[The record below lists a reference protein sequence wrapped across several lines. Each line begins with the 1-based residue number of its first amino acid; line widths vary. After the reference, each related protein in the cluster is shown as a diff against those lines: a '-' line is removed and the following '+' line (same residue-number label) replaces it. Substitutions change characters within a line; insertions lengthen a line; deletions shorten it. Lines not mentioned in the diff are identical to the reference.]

1 VSIGRERKSGCRPEP
16 NTETTLEDTARIF
29 LLGRT
34 EAFGINDEKLL
45 PNPRKTRAVF
55 AYLCLCRGE
64 ILAKARVADL
74 IWDRSGSVQSLD
86 ALRHALADLSQVRA
100 PWRLERER
108 HTVRLDARACWIDAF
123 EVPDRPDRL
132 LDDLQGVSVSFDHWI
147 MEERARFET
156 RWRAA
161 LERNL
166 ESLIAENAGPA
177 RRASAARD
185 LLSVLPTHDAA
196 VRALMK
202 AFIDMDEP
210 AEAIRSR
217 CGAAPEVAI
226 VLGSGLGDFA
236 TTLGDGVRFPYT
248 ELPHW
253 PRSTVVGHAGL
264 LVVGNVAGRRVAA
277 LAGRVHAYEGHS
289 HATLAFAVRV
299 MRPRKPS
306 RYCN

>member
-1 VSIGRERKSGCRPEP
+1 MSERDPGESARCRS
-16 NTETTLEDTARIF
+16 F
-29 LLGRT
+29 
-34 EAFGINDEKLL
+34 
-45 PNPRKTRAVF
+45 
-55 AYLCLCRGE
+55 
-64 ILAKARVADL
+64 
-74 IWDRSGSVQSLD
+74 WDRSGSVQSLD

-210 AEAIRSR
+210 AEAIREFER
-217 CGAAPEVAI
+217 
-226 VLGSGLGDFA
+226 
-236 TTLGDGVRFPYT
+236 
-248 ELPHW
+248 
-253 PRSTVVGHAGL
+253 
-264 LVVGNVAGRRVAA
+264 
-277 LAGRVHAYEGHS
+277 
-289 HATLAFAVRV
+289 
-299 MRPRKPS
+299 
-306 RYCN
+306 

>member
-1 VSIGRERKSGCRPEP
+1 MKNVTEKMSNCGSGSNNEI
-16 NTETTLEDTARIF
+16 TFQEATRIF

-34 EAFGINDEKLL
+34 EARGTNGEKLL
-45 PNPRKTRAVF
+45 PNARKTKAVF

-64 ILAKARVADL
+64 MLARARIADL

-86 ALRHALADLSQVRA
+86 ALRHALADLSHIGSR
-100 PWRLERER
+100 WRLERER
-108 HTVRLDARACWIDAF
+108 HTVRLDTRACWIDAF

-156 RWRAA
+156 RWRAV

-166 ESLIAENAGPA
+166 ENLIAENAVPA

-185 LLSVLPTHDAA
+185 LLAVLPTHDAA

-210 AEAIRSR
+210 
-217 CGAAPEVAI
+217 G
-226 VLGSGLGDFA
+226 GGDS
-236 TTLGDGVRFPYT
+236 GVRTAPT
-248 ELPHW
+248 TCRRCRNTGGSRDIRPVLRDPGGTTSATIAPVGGPAAE
-253 PRSTVVGHAGL
+253 RSPIAGTRCEAEF
-264 LVVGNVAGRRVAA
+264 GNRQYR
-277 LAGRVHAYEGHS
+277 
-289 HATLAFAVRV
+289 
-299 MRPRKPS
+299 
-306 RYCN
+306 